1 MGERGAAATRHTPS
15 LRALSELLGYTVSV
29 LRSVT
34 IFAGVGEGRPA
45 GSVAEFVSI
54 Q

>member
-29 LRSVT
+29 LRSAT
-34 IFAGVGEGRPA
+34 IVAGVGA